1 MFFLQALGI
10 VGFTEMHAV
19 VPDVLSTT
27 LTVKAAVGATT
38 ITVKDN
44 VMDKWKVGYLCVN
57 INYDTD
63 YDLTFILSKIS
74 TICRISFTSILVS
87 QPSRFETRSRLC

>member
-44 VMDKWKVGYLCVN
+44 VMDKWKVGYFCVLR
-57 INYDTD
+57 IMIPT
-63 YDLTFILSKIS
+63 
-74 TICRISFTSILVS
+74 TI
-87 QPSRFETRSRLC
+87 